1 MMFTIS
7 LILQNFPQENEK
19 EYSDLKQSQDV
30 DGNIISNTKIFLLWD

>member
-19 EYSDLKQSQDV
+19 EYSDLKQNQDV
-30 DGNIISNTKIFLLWD
+30 DGNIICITKIFLLWD